1 MASIQVTEGLLMD
14 LGWEITAKNGRTVSV
29 EPPQDSK
36 LLRRCVYVCVVYRG
50 AVYVSNPICLLAGI
64 RLSLRSAIG
73 CHAWSVVSPS
83 F

>member
-36 LLRRCVYVCVVYRG
+36 FILGRVGVE
-50 AVYVSNPICLLAGI
+50 P
-64 RLSLRSAIG
+64 LSSLSASLPSAIERV
-73 CHAWSVVSPS
+73 A
-83 F
+83 

>member
-36 LLRRCVYVCVVYRG
+36 LLGGMACICRVRRVCRTLSVLPSLP
-50 AVYVSNPICLLAGI
+50 VSLLCNEMRKA
-64 RLSLRSAIG
+64 
-73 CHAWSVVSPS
+73 
-83 F
+83 